1 MPYVDRCSTGKVPDG
16 DRPLRKLRHPLKGPS
31 TRPLTQV
38 EQQTL
43 VLVAEGLHRTEVATY
58 RGVTVETVKTTLH
71 RIRSLL
77 GPLGAAGLV
86 DTAYRTGLLPVPP
99 HRAQPP
105 GTNLDTAQLT
115 LLRLLAT
122 GSTTRRIATVTHQSN
137 ETVKDRVGLLRAEL
151 GGRTIAHTVHLAWQY
166 RYLASGLPRRA
177 STASRPTADRR
188 RRAAYGYMH
197 PFEGTEEEH
206 VLRDEQ
212 RMLRR
217 AHHEGYDLRAIYYE
231 EDDGSFAA
239 LSALLAELALTGV
252 GTVFVPSY
260 ADFASSD
267 MLQRHLRA
275 YIVRDACA
283 ALPTAEAQR

>member
-1 MPYVDRCSTGKVPDG
+1 MSYVDHCSTEKAPDG

-31 TRPLTQV
+31 TRPLTRV

-43 VLVAEGLHRTEVATY
+43 AMVAEGLHRAEIAAY
-58 RGVTVETVKTTLH
+58 RRVTVETVKTTLH
-71 RIRSLL
+71 RIRRFL

-105 GTNLDTAQLT
+105 GIRLDTAQLT

-137 ETVKDRVGLLRAEL
+137 ETAKASVSRLRAEL

-166 RYLASGLPRRA
+166 RYLASGLPRTV

-197 PFEGTEEEH
+197 PIKGMEDEH
-206 VLRDEQ
+206 VTHDEQ
-212 RMLRR
+212 RILRR
-217 AHHEGYDLRAIYYE
+217 ARVEGYDLCAIYYE

-239 LSALLAELALTGV
+239 LSALLAELALTGAN
-252 GTVFVPSY
+252 TVFVPSY
-260 ADFASSD
+260 ADFANSD
-267 MLQRHLRA
+267 VLQRHLRA
-275 YIVRDACA
+275 YVVRHTGTAF
-283 ALPTAEAQR
+283 PSAEAQR